1 MNKTIDFT
9 VFCLESYK
17 QAHNITGKA
26 ALEIFNENKVFEYI
40 KSFYDVLHL
49 AGQEYII
56 KDIDMYINSR
66 LN

>member
-1 MNKTIDFT
+1 MNRNIDFT

-40 KSFYDVLHL
+40 KSVYDVLHSV
-49 AGQEYII
+49 GQEYII
-56 KDIDMYINSR
+56 KDIDMYINSKV
-66 LN
+66 N